1 MKEYKFEAKIIKPES
16 VDSGYIEF
24 PYDVYKEFGKKGQVK
39 VKAYFD
45 GFEYRGSL
53 VKMGTECHIIGL
65 NKKVRDAINKQAG
78 DTVQVLIVED
88 TDERTVEVPQD
99 LNVALGENP
108 SVRAIFEKLSFTH
121 RKEYVVWI
129 ISAKREETRLAR
141 IDKCIEMLTAGK
153 KNPGDKS

>member
-1 MKEYKFEAKIIKPES
+1 MTQCDPKMKEYKFEAKIIKPES

-53 VKMGTECHIIGL
+53 VKMGTECHSIGL

-78 DTVQVLIVED
+78 DTVLVLII
-88 TDERTVEVPQD
+88 ER
-99 LNVALGENP
+99 
-108 SVRAIFEKLSFTH
+108 
-121 RKEYVVWI
+121 Y
-129 ISAKREETRLAR
+129 
-141 IDKCIEMLTAGK
+141 
-153 KNPGDKS
+153 